1 MKKTN
6 PAKTY
11 LMRYRAAKARAA
23 ALETAIF
30 EAYADAT
37 NTTVALKDVCV
48 QTSGG
53 GEATANAVIKMA
65 DAETLLSEMRAESL
79 KDLTEISIA
88 IGTVKDPVQQTVLI
102 EKYINGKSLDEIK
115 YLIGY
120 EIRNTQIIHGRALW
134 AVKQYL
140 EKKGLLTDE
149 C

>member
-1 MKKTN
+1 MKKVN

-11 LMRYRAAKARAA
+11 LMRYRAAKSRAA
-23 ALETAIF
+23 ALETAIR
-30 EAYADAT
+30 EAYDAAT
-37 NTTVALKDVCV
+37 NTTVALKEICV

-53 GEATANAVIKMA
+53 GEATANAVIRMV
-65 DAETLLSEMRAESL
+65 DAEKLLSDMRAESL
-79 KDLTEISIA
+79 RDLTEISIA

-115 YLIGY
+115 SLIGY

-140 EKKGLLTDE
+140 ERKGMLTDE
-149 C
+149 